1 MELWMVTETNP
12 ETGAIR
18 SKKWFYEN
26 EEEAE
31 QHAKVTNEDTD
42 WSAEVTKF
50 YSEDHCDRD
59 WKDEAREWREMYDNL
74 AVELEGLRT
83 ALESAK
89 AESERSI
96 NQALEEV
103 RVARSDLHTLEEVI
117 VKLAMRLVGM

>member
-1 MELWMVTETNP
+1 M
-12 ETGAIR
+12 
-18 SKKWFYEN
+18 
-26 EEEAE
+26 
-31 QHAKVTNEDTD
+31 
-42 WSAEVTKF
+42 
-50 YSEDHCDRD
+50 
-59 WKDEAREWREMYDNL
+59 
-74 AVELEGLRT
+74 AVERISDQLRT